1 MDCLEG
7 MKLLDDNSIDAI
19 VTDPPY
25 SLGFMGKDWDTFKPQ
40 GAFENKKGFKQPH
53 RNNMKELS
61 GFQQFTEQWAKE
73 ALRVLK
79 PGGHLLSFGGTR
91 TFHRMACAI
100 EDAGFQIRDTIM
112 WVYGCLD
119 EQTEILTEDGWK
131 KYNEISITNKVFSFV
146 NKKIIKN
153 SVKNIFNYQVKNEEM
168 IYIKNHNTNQLLT
181 KNHKMLIQ
189 ENNRKQINNIRDSW
203 YDENFRYVDAWD
215 RPQKYKIPLS
225 GIYDGKYSIGKDF
238 AEVIGWII
246 SEGHFQK
253 DCNAVNIYQSSV
265 NKEKVER
272 IKYVLGRCGIIY
284 SEYKR
289 EREYKDRKYVEHQF
303 YISGEWSKKIKD
315 IIPNKK
321 INKKLLELSHGE
333 KERLI
338 VGLCEGDG
346 SKNRNGGYG
355 AFYQSDLEQLELFQ
369 ILLHLTNKQGWIN
382 KNKMCCSIHYNPTT
396 EIQGKHKKQS
406 KIYTGIVWCIETEIG
421 NFMARRNGKIFITG
435 NSGFP
440 KSLNIGF
447 AVNKLETSEWLK
459 ISKAIDNFIDTNNLS
474 NICKENL
481 NNVKIVETQSLRNQ
495 TETGICMQKSDS
507 VQQNVV
513 ENINQRNLN
522 LIVNFVEKNLNE
534 AQVTD
539 TKINIVLQNVEAEI
553 KQSLNLVK
561 SVEQLSQNQNL
572 NQSMDIFTAE
582 CDVKEWLKENIM
594 VNHKV
599 DEALKTLRGNKK
611 YSNEEII
618 NVLCA
623 ILTDILK
630 HTTLNQSKTFQN
642 LDTNQQ
648 MECVYAINVTI
659 TKSIMENLI
668 LNTVNILKSKAV
680 DKLQG
685 NERETLAPKQFA
697 DGTFQRKTARAGIY
711 SKEKGQANNTK
722 GTSEWEGWGTAL
734 KPAHEPITVARKP
747 LSEKTVAEN
756 CLKWGVGGI
765 NIDGCRINYNNETP
779 NDLPKAGKRTATFG
793 TQDTISGGDGSG
805 GWEANQV
812 GRFPANLIWSC
823 NEDEYVIKSNIS
835 AGDILRIK
843 EYYESKKS
851 QVL

>member
-1 MDCLEG
+1 MDCIEG
-7 MKLLDDNSIDAI
+7 MKKIESNSVDSI

-25 SLGFMGKDWDTFKPQ
+25 GLAFMGKDWDSFTP
-40 GAFENKKGFKQPH
+40 
-53 RNNMKELS
+53 KEY
-61 GFQQFTEQWAKE
+61 QQFSYEWSKE
-73 ALRVLK
+73 ALRILK
-79 PGGHLLSFGGTR
+79 PGGHLLSFGGSR
-91 TFHRMACAI
+91 TYHRMACAI

-168 IYIKNHNTNQLLT
+168 VYIKNHNTNQLLT

-440 KSLNIGF
+440 KSLNIG
-447 AVNKLETSEWLK
+447 
-459 ISKAIDNFIDTNNLS
+459 
-474 NICKENL
+474 
-481 NNVKIVETQSLRNQ
+481 
-495 TETGICMQKSDS
+495 
-507 VQQNVV
+507 
-513 ENINQRNLN
+513 
-522 LIVNFVEKNLNE
+522 
-534 AQVTD
+534 
-539 TKINIVLQNVEAEI
+539 
-553 KQSLNLVK
+553 
-561 SVEQLSQNQNL
+561 
-572 NQSMDIFTAE
+572 
-582 CDVKEWLKENIM
+582 
-594 VNHKV
+594 
-599 DEALKTLRGNKK
+599 
-611 YSNEEII
+611 
-618 NVLCA
+618 
-623 ILTDILK
+623 
-630 HTTLNQSKTFQN
+630 
-642 LDTNQQ
+642 
-648 MECVYAINVTI
+648 
-659 TKSIMENLI
+659 
-668 LNTVNILKSKAV
+668 KAV

-685 NERETLAPKQFA
+685 NEREKIGEKPTLHHGTKDNVQKYGFA
-697 DGTFQRKTARAGIY
+697 TDGNI
-711 SKEKGQANNTK
+711 EITK

-734 KPAHEPITVARKP
+734 KPAHEPIVLARKP

-756 CLKWGVGGI
+756 CLKWGVGGL
-765 NIDGCRINYNNETP
+765 NIDGCRVEAKDQDILDAAVKRMTGN
-779 NDLPKAGKRTATFG
+779 KAVGWKNTSSNG
-793 TQDTISGGDGSG
+793 IQPISK
-805 GWEANQV
+805 Q
-812 GRFPANLIWSC
+812 GRFPANFIHDGSQEVLDLFPETKSIRSKRGGNVNSGSERYQWNKGDKEEFNKEDAYECGFDDSGSASRFFYCVKAHSSERNAGLDNCGGGGITSPIDDDGKIIVSGDKGCAGKYGSAKAIAKNDIATLKPINLMRYLVRLVTPLKGIVVDPFAGSGTTGIACVIEGFNYILFEKRERFAKEIIPRRINYWSKSKNWKEL
-823 NEDEYVIKSNIS
+823 NEH
-835 AGDILRIK
+835 K
-843 EYYESKKS
+843 ELPKPSKAT
-851 QVL
+851 LDRWL